1 MSNPPSGGKARS
13 APTEWPAG
21 LAAAVQDD
29 DLLSPQERAGV
40 LLALRQGD
48 DLGSAVGFG
57 SITFHLVDGQVVR
70 TAVLREERC
79 ALPGNGN
86 GRRAAYSLDLKEG
99 KVVRAAMGWSGPGQ
113 FTTRGRSGTWQPP
126 EAKYA
131 RRQPSWPT
139 YRTSFG
145 ITSLNTPPEAKDARR
160 PACLRLPTG
169 RPPRTL

>member
-13 APTEWPAG
+13 APPEWPAG

-70 TAVLREERC
+70 MTVQREGNR

-86 GRRAAYSLDLKEG
+86 GRRGAYSLHLRGG
-99 KVVRAAMGWSGPGQ
+99 KVVRAAME
-113 FTTRGRSGTWQPP
+113 R
-126 EAKYA
+126 A
-131 RRQPSWPT
+131 RT
-139 YRTSFG
+139 VH
-145 ITSLNTPPEAKDARR
+145 A
-160 PACLRLPTG
+160 
-169 RPPRTL
+169 